1 MFESNFQRVVTRLLS
16 DLGGPFSK
24 KVLNCIETGNVVG
37 VRQLIVDPASY
48 TDAEEFFRDYQCVE
62 LLKKIDLPA
71 NVKELTQRAE
81 DVFWECESACCLT
94 NARMNGPLN
103 NYYGEFEAPG
113 SVIDLIDT
121 CKTFIRRVLGPVPD
135 ELSPSFGKGATYSTR
150 APLTTV
156 PDKMTERPCVTPACY
171 DLIRPFYERT
181 AWARAARGYDTSLIA
196 PVDFVRGNRF
206 TTIAKD
212 LSKRRGICVEP
223 DLNVSFQLPV
233 GRLLKSKLLRVGIDL
248 RGDPTKGPT
257 TGQMLHRSLA
267 ERGSRDGDLA
277 TIDLSNASDTIARR
291 LVELLL
297 PPAWFELLDALRS
310 KTTEISGKRVFLEKF
325 SSMGNGFTFELETL
339 LFCAFA
345 HAAGGKIGVDSF
357 VYGDDII
364 VPSDVAQRLIK
375 ILVFFGFTP
384 NAKKTFLT
392 GPFRESCGGDF
403 FNGKAV
409 RPHYIKK
416 LPEAPEDW
424 IGLANGLR
432 LAGFA
437 PENVVRWYRFKG
449 AWESALSCLPSRIRR
464 LRGPSILGDA
474 VIHDDSW
481 RTVLIDGVFH
491 VRAYVPVINA
501 LSWHHF
507 RPNVQFAAFLYG
519 VPSEGPIPRGNVG
532 GYMEKLIPCSCM

>member
-16 DLGGPFSK
+16 DLGGQFSHE
-24 KVLNCIETGNVVG
+24 VLKCIESGNIVG
-37 VRQLIVDPASY
+37 VRQLIVDPSSY
-48 TDAEEFFRDYQCVE
+48 TDAETFFRDYQCVE

-71 NVKELTQRAE
+71 NVKELTKRAE
-81 DVFWECESACCLT
+81 DAFWECESACCLT

-103 NYYGEFEAPG
+103 NHYGDFKDPG
-113 SVIDLIDT
+113 SVINLIDA
-121 CKTFIRRVLGPVPD
+121 CKAFIRKVLGPVPD
-135 ELSPSFGKGATYSTR
+135 ELTPCFGKGATYSTR

-156 PDKMTERPCVTPACY
+156 PDKMTERPSVTRDCY
-171 DLIRPFYERT
+171 DLIGPFFERS
-181 AWARAARGYDTSLIA
+181 AWARAARGFDASLIA
-196 PVDFVRGNRF
+196 PVDIVRGNRF
-206 TTIAKD
+206 TTVAKD
-212 LSKRRGICVEP
+212 LSKRRGICIEP

-233 GRLLKSKLLRVGIDL
+233 GRILKEKLLRVGIDL
-248 RGDPTKGPT
+248 RGDPSNGPT
-257 TGQMLHRSLA
+257 TGQMLHRDLA
-267 ERGSRDGDLA
+267 KHGSRDGTLA

-297 PPAWFELLDALRS
+297 PPPWFQLLDALRS
-310 KTTEISGKRVFLEKF
+310 KTTEIAGKRVFLEKF

-339 LFCAFA
+339 LFCAFVQA
-345 HAAGGKIGVDSF
+345 VGGKLGVDSF

-364 VPSDVAQRLIK
+364 VPSDIARDLLSVLD
-375 ILVFFGFTP
+375 FFGFTP
-384 NAKKTFLT
+384 NAKKTYLT
-392 GPFRESCGGDF
+392 GPFRESCGGDYF
-403 FNGKAV
+403 LGQAV

-416 LPEAPEDW
+416 LPEAPQDW

-432 LAGFA
+432 AAGFA
-437 PENVVRWYRFKG
+437 PENVIRWYRFQG
-449 AWESALSCLPSRIRR
+449 AWRQALENLPTRIRR

-474 VIHDDSW
+474 VIHDCSW

-519 VPSEGPIPRGNVG
+519 VPSEGPIPRGSVG
-532 GYMEKLIPCSCM
+532 GYREKLIPCSCM